1 MRMQA
6 AAAALVVY
14 MSLGLP
20 APAAAQGL
28 ILPPPPAA
36 VAGTDRQDDAL
47 RDVRFVWR
55 DHPSLRFGDA
65 LRLDFGLK
73 IQEDARYPGD
83 DPFLFE
89 TFELHRLRVGIDG
102 EIFNRVQF
110 SVERELTE
118 NEADPAEEIIGSRK
132 SVWKDY
138 YLDVNLSD
146 ALQVRAG
153 RFKIPFG
160 VEQLT
165 GISNLDFVFRT
176 LDARYL
182 APARDRGVALHG
194 RFFGRGLN
202 YWAGWFEHD
211 GDNARSSKIKG
222 GDNTVAARLTGTP
235 FKKIKAAALDNL
247 EIGGAA
253 AFTDVSDVSVLPN
266 GLRGRTVLSEFTFY
280 EPVFVKGRRT
290 RLEADVD
297 WNTGPF
303 NVRGEYT
310 WMSDDR
316 LKQGFGDDDLPQ
328 ARARAWFV
336 SGTWV
341 VTGERK
347 ERPVPPRREIFRGGA
362 GAVEV
367 AGRLERI
374 RFGGVPGDDEP
385 FRNPRAITIM
395 PVANQIVTVGINW
408 YLNRWVKLQADAMR
422 EEIDDAERSPLV
434 LGGVF
439 WSQIVR
445 LQIAL

>member
-1 MRMQA
+1 
-6 AAAALVVY
+6 
-14 MSLGLP
+14 
-20 APAAAQGL
+20 
-28 ILPPPPAA
+28 
-36 VAGTDRQDDAL
+36 
-47 RDVRFVWR
+47 
-55 DHPSLRFGDA
+55 
-65 LRLDFGLK
+65 
-73 IQEDARYPGD
+73 
-83 DPFLFE
+83 
-89 TFELHRLRVGIDG
+89 
-102 EIFNRVQF
+102 
-110 SVERELTE
+110 
-118 NEADPAEEIIGSRK
+118 
-132 SVWKDY
+132 
-138 YLDVNLSD
+138 
-146 ALQVRAG
+146 
-153 RFKIPFG
+153 
-160 VEQLT
+160 
-165 GISNLDFVFRT
+165 
-176 LDARYL
+176 
-182 APARDRGVALHG
+182 
-194 RFFGRGLN
+194 
-202 YWAGWFEHD
+202 
-211 GDNARSSKIKG
+211 
-222 GDNTVAARLTGTP
+222 
-235 FKKIKAAALDNL
+235 
-247 EIGGAA
+247 
-253 AFTDVSDVSVLPN
+253 VSVLPN